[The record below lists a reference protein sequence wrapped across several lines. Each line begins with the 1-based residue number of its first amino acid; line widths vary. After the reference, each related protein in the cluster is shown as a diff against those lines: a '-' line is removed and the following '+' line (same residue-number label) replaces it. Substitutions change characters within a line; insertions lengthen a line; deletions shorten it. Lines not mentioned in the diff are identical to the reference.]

1 MFLAYGL
8 PAGAIITTPAN
19 VEPKQSI
26 IQNANRLEEDQVQ
39 NQEAIYI
46 LVKESTIWK
55 NRYLQVAQEC
65 TLGQPRHVGHHLR
78 RLAPKISDPSLM
90 HLQS

>member
-26 IQNANRLEEDQVQ
+26 IQNANRLEEDTS
-39 NQEAIYI
+39 A
-46 LVKESTIWK
+46 K
-55 NRYLQVAQEC
+55 
-65 TLGQPRHVGHHLR
+65 LGSNIHLGKGEHN
-78 RLAPKISDPSLM
+78 LEE
-90 HLQS
+90 